1 MRRGRVTM
9 IRFKRQ
15 PLHARPDTT
24 LAIVFSFV
32 GPGLAIALQADL
44 IVGTATG
51 KVYHTHPDCASLKKI
66 APENRVTFASVAM
79 AEREGRRLCKTC
91 EKLLARDSG
100 AADKR
105 KQPPKEPTATQP
117 GASDATDGGN
127 STARVV
133 KVLSGGTLVLDTGE
147 KAMLQGVGIP
157 LKQQEMARECQ
168 AAMSERALSQAVGF
182 ISRDGA
188 PARDVHGRLKVH
200 IIFNPGEP
208 ELGAVLIS
216 EGLAWAEP
224 EVVFTRIFPYDKAE
238 AEAWEKGKGIWKRLE
253 GPAGQ
258 REVLVGRFARNYHPV
273 NCRHEPLLIEPTRIT
288 INEAKA
294 RRLVPCDRYQMP
306 KESSDATVSKSTR
319 DKGTHEEK
327 E

>member
-15 PLHARPDTT
+15 PLRARPDTA

-32 GPGLAIALQADL
+32 GPALAVALQADL
-44 IVGTATG
+44 IAGTASG

-91 EKLLARDSG
+91 EKLHARENGG
-100 AADKR
+100 ADGK
-105 KQPPKEPTATQP
+105 KQVKKEPTSTQP

-133 KVLSGGTLVLDTGE
+133 KVLSGGTLVLDNGE
-147 KAMLQGVGIP
+147 KAVLQAVGIP
-157 LKQQEMARECQ
+157 LKQQEMARECH
-168 AAMSERALSQAVGF
+168 AAMSERALNQAVGS
-182 ISRDGA
+182 ISREGV
-188 PARDVHGRLKVH
+188 PIRDAHGRLKVH

-224 EVVFTRIFPYDKAE
+224 DVILTRIFPYDKAE
-238 AEAWEKGKGIWKRLE
+238 AEAWEKGKGIWKRIE

-273 NCRHEPLLIEPTRIT
+273 NCRHEPLLIEPARIT

-319 DKGTHEEK
+319 DKGTHEE
-327 E
+327 EE